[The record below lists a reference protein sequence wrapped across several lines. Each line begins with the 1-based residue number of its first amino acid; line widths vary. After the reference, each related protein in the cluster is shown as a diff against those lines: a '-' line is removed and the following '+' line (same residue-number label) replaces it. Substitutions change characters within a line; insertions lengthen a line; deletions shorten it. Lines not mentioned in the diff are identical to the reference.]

1 MRVRFAPSPT
11 GALHIGGARTAL
23 FNWLIARGQ
32 GGSLVLR
39 IEDTD
44 RERSTDE
51 NVAQILD
58 ALEWLGIDWDEGPL
72 SQRAMEE
79 RHRQVLA
86 QLEDQGLAY
95 RSTATGDDVRLWK
108 EANGADR
115 GFRGE
120 AEPDGALRLRVPDEG
135 ETIVKDAIRGEA
147 VFAHRHLDDPVIAR
161 ADGTPLYNLAV
172 AIDDLDSGITH
183 VVRGEDHLSNTPKQ
197 VLVLQALGAEPPIYA
212 HLPLLHGPDGKKLSK
227 RHGAA
232 SVQELRDAGYLPE
245 AVINYIALL
254 GAGYDPEREI
264 FPVEELQELFSLDRV
279 SKSPAVF
286 DERKLR
292 HINGLYIRELPLDD
306 LTARLERFTGRS
318 ELSGA
323 VEISREKFQRL
334 DEFEPLCGFLFR
346 EPVDDPKA
354 FEKIF
359 GKDGSHQALE
369 AVREA
374 LGGIEGEWTQAAVE
388 AALDPLPER
397 LEMGAGKVYQPLRV
411 AITGTTISPGIFE
424 SVAALGRDLTL
435 SRVDSTLTT
444 LASRSLEP

>member
-1 MRVRFAPSPT
+1 
-11 GALHIGGARTAL
+11 
-23 FNWLIARGQ
+23 
-32 GGSLVLR
+32 
-39 IEDTD
+39 
-44 RERSTDE
+44 
-51 NVAQILD
+51 
-58 ALEWLGIDWDEGPL
+58 
-72 SQRAMEE
+72 
-79 RHRQVLA
+79 
-86 QLEDQGLAY
+86 
-95 RSTATGDDVRLWK
+95 
-108 EANGADR
+108 
-115 GFRGE
+115 
-120 AEPDGALRLRVPDEG
+120 
-135 ETIVKDAIRGEA
+135 
-147 VFAHRHLDDPVIAR
+147 VIAR